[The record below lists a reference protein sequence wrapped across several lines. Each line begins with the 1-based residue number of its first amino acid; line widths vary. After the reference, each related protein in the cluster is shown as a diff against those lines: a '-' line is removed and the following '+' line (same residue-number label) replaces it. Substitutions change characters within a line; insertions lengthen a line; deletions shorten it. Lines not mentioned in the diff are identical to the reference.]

1 MFKLSF
7 IIIYVFIIIII
18 IIIMGRNDVFSEN
31 KFSTTMISW
40 RVTEGSCL
48 E

>member
-7 IIIYVFIIIII
+7 IIYIFIIIII
-18 IIIMGRNDVFSEN
+18 TGRNDVFSEN

-40 RVTEGSCL
+40 RVIEGSCL